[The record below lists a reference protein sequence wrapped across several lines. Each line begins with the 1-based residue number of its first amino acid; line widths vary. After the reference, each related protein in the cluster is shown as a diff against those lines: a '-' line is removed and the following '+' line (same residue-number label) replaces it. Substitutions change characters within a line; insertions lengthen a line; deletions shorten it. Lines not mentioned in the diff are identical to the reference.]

1 MFLGYTKMRDV
12 LLENRIQF
20 YTESMKLQSQNT
32 EYFKRLIENITDYS
46 VIETNTINSLRNDT
60 FDSSI
65 TNSLSDL
72 RSINLDIIG
81 ATVYSYNGLRYES
94 NNIYNFPTFN
104 IFSKSKEYKT
114 FQNQPQ
120 NDLWM
125 LCTEDIPKY
134 NYRTKKADV
143 VSYIRRIFN
152 SGEPIGIV
160 IVNVATSS
168 FMEYFSYDSFNSD
181 FSLYVYTPG
190 NIPVHQYG
198 KTEIDLPDEAEL
210 KNLIFSGKQYLL
222 SKDQKQLIIVENLFR
237 GTTYVIKAISLDS
250 FYAETNKLKAYFV
263 IIAVLLVIALSF
275 FYSRLEKKIFNPL
288 MALQAKMA
296 KYRRYP

>member
-1 MFLGYTKMRDV
+1 MRAV

-72 RSINLDIIG
+72 RSINLEIIG

-114 FQNQPQ
+114 FEIHPQ

-143 VSYIRRIFN
+143 VSYIRRIYN
-152 SGEPIGIV
+152 NAEPIGIV

-168 FMEYFSYDSFNSD
+168 FMEYFSYDSFDSD

-190 NIPVHQYG
+190 NAPIYQYG
-198 KTEIDLPDEAEL
+198 QNKRALLDEVEL
-210 KNLIFSGKQYLL
+210 NNLISSRKQYLL
-222 SKDQKQLIIVENLFR
+222 SKDKKQLIIVENLFKN
-237 GTTYVIKAISLDS
+237 TTYVIKAVSLDN

-275 FYSRLEKKIFNPL
+275 FYNRLEKRIFTPL
-288 MALQAKMA
+288 IELQAKMA
-296 KYRRYP
+296 KYRRYS